1 MNLLSVENLSK
12 NYGEKILFKNINFGI
27 EKGQKV
33 ALIAPNGTGKTSLLR
48 VLAGEDLHYEGI
60 FSFRKDAKIIFL
72 NQEPNFGNAQTI
84 GEAVL
89 NAQNPAVLALKFYE
103 SSLISGNN
111 EDITQAL
118 QDMDNTKAWEYDQK
132 INEIL
137 TKLKIGDLT
146 RDIKTLSGGQRKRI
160 ALAQVLLAEPDFYIL
175 DEPTNHLDLDM
186 IEWLEEYLSRQN
198 ITLLMVTHD
207 RYFLEYIC
215 SDILEMDKGEIYR
228 YKGNYAHFL
237 EKKEE
242 REHAQSQ
249 EVGKARNLMRKE
261 LDWIRRQPKAR
272 GTKAKYRIDA
282 FQELKNT
289 AEKNLS
295 KDNVALSVQMSRL
308 GNKILEVEKISK
320 KYGDLTIL
328 DKFSYV
334 FKKGEKI
341 GIVGNN
347 GVGKST
353 LLNILTE
360 KYTPD
365 SGEISKGET
374 VVFGYYTQDGLQ
386 IKEDKRVIDLI
397 TEIAEQITIGKNMT
411 LSPMQL
417 LERFLFPPKQ
427 QYAYISTLS
436 GGEKRR
442 LYLLT
447 ILARNPNFLVLDEPT
462 NDLDIITL
470 QILEE
475 FLTEFGG
482 CSLIVTHDRYFMD
495 KIVDHIW
502 VLEGNGQIKDYNGS
516 YSEYRAVLEY
526 ERELALEAEKEQE
539 KINKMQ
545 EKSQQK
551 NQENNKPETQ
561 KQENASNIATQKR
574 KISFKEQREYETLE
588 KEIEALEN
596 QKAQLNHEISTGELP
611 FDKLNQ
617 KLASLS
623 KISQDLDEKS
633 LRWLELAEMMA

>member
-12 NYGEKILFKNINFGI
+12 NYGDKILFKNINFGI

-33 ALIAPNGTGKTSLLR
+33 ALIAPNGTGKTSLLK
-48 VLAGEDLHYEGI
+48 VLAGEDLHYEGS
-60 FSFRKDAKIIFL
+60 FSFRKDAKVIFL
-72 NQEPNFGNAQTI
+72 NQEPNFGDATNI

-89 NAQNPAVLALKFYE
+89 NAQNPAVLALKSYE
-103 SSLISGNN
+103 NALVSGDNDDISN
-111 EDITQAL
+111 AL
-118 QDMDNTKAWEYDQK
+118 QAMDNAKAWDYDQK
-132 INEIL
+132 IKEIL

-146 RDIKTLSGGQRKRI
+146 RDLATLSGGQRKRI
-160 ALAQVLLAEPDFYIL
+160 ALAQVLLAEADFYIL

-198 ITLLMVTHD
+198 LSLLMVTHD

-228 YKGNYAHFL
+228 YKGNYANFL

-282 FQELKNT
+282 FQELKKT
-289 AEKNLS
+289 AEKNLN

-320 KYGDLTIL
+320 KYDDLMIL
-328 DKFSYV
+328 DKFSYT
-334 FKKGEKI
+334 FKRGEKI

-353 LLNILTE
+353 LLNILTGKNE
-360 KYTPD
+360 PD
-365 SGEISKGET
+365 SGVIEKGET
-374 VVFGYYTQDGLQ
+374 VVYGYYTQDGLQ
-386 IKEDKRVIDLI
+386 LKEDKRVIDLI
-397 TEIAEQITIGKNMT
+397 TEIAEQITIGKNLT

-447 ILARNPNFLVLDEPT
+447 ILAQNPNFLVLDEPT

-475 FLTEFGG
+475 FLQEFGG

-502 VLEGNGQIKDYNGS
+502 VLEGEGKIKDYNGS
-516 YSEYRAVLEY
+516 YSEYRAILEY
-526 ERELALEAEKEQE
+526 ERELALEEEKNQ
-539 KINKMQ
+539 
-545 EKSQQK
+545 KSQQK
-551 NQENNKPETQ
+551 EQAKPEPQ
-561 KQENASNIATQKR
+561 KQNIAVSDNNSNNNHFNTKR
-574 KISFKEQREYETLE
+574 KLSFKEQREYENLD
-588 KEIEALEN
+588 KEIANLEN
-596 QKAQLNHEISTGELP
+596 KKTELNAQISKGDLP
-611 FDKLNQ
+611 FDKLNE
-617 KLASLS
+617 KLALLAKVS
-623 KISQDLDEKS
+623 DELDAKG
-633 LRWLELAEMMA
+633 LRWLELAEMQ

>member
-12 NYGEKILFKNINFGI
+12 SYGEKKLFQNINFGI

-33 ALIAPNGTGKTSLLR
+33 AIIAPNGTGKTSLLR
-48 VLAGEDLHYEGI
+48 VLAGEDNHYEGI
-60 FSFRKDAKIIFL
+60 FSFRKDTKVIFL
-72 NQEPNFGNAQTI
+72 NQEPQFGNAQNI

-103 SSLISGNN
+103 DALVSGNN
-111 EDITQAL
+111 DDITNSLQA
-118 QDMDNTKAWEYDQK
+118 MDNTKAWEYDQK
-132 INEIL
+132 IKEIL

-146 RDIKTLSGGQRKRI
+146 RDLKTLSGGQRKRI
-160 ALAQVLLAEPDFYIL
+160 ALAQVLLAEADFYIL

-207 RYFLEYIC
+207 RYFLENIC
-215 SDILEMDKGEIYR
+215 SDILEMDKGELYR

-237 EKKEE
+237 EKKQE
-242 REHAQSQ
+242 REHAQNQ
-249 EVGKARNLMRKE
+249 EVTKAKNLMRKE

-272 GTKAKYRIDA
+272 GTKAKYRVDA
-282 FQELKNT
+282 FQEIKKSAETNLK
-289 AEKNLS
+289 

-308 GNKILEVEKISK
+308 GNKILEVDKISK
-320 KYGDLTIL
+320 KYDDLVIL
-328 DKFSYV
+328 DNFSYV
-334 FKKGEKI
+334 FKRGEKI

-360 KYTPD
+360 KNTPD
-365 SGEISKGET
+365 TGEISKGET

-386 IKEDKRVIDLI
+386 MKEDKRVIDLI
-397 TEIAEQITIGKNMT
+397 TEIAEQITIGKNLT

-447 ILARNPNFLVLDEPT
+447 ILATNPNFLVLDEPT

-475 FLTEFGG
+475 FLQEFGG

-502 VLEGNGQIKDYNGS
+502 ILEGDGKIKDYNAS
-516 YSEYRAVLEY
+516 YSEYRAILEY
-526 ERELALEAEKEQE
+526 ERELELESEKETG
-539 KINKMQ
+539 KI
-545 EKSQQK
+545 K
-551 NQENNKPETQ
+551 NQELKIQNQKIQEKPQ
-561 KQENASNIATQKR
+561 KEIKKNTPQEQKR
-574 KISFKEQREYETLE
+574 KLSFKEQKEYETLE
-588 KEIEALEN
+588 QNIDALETKKTN
-596 QKAQLNHEISTGELP
+596 LNTEISAGDLP
-611 FDKLNQ
+611 FDKLNE
-617 KLASLS
+617 KLALLA
-623 KISQDLDEKS
+623 KISDELEEKTM
-633 LRWLELAEMMA
+633 RWLELSEISV